1 MVKNSIIFSD
11 TPCYVRTKGSKTK
24 VRPLVAEAD
33 QGSKSLPMEALHQI
47 ASASHEMKLTLGLA

>member
-11 TPCYVRTKGSKTK
+11 TPCYVKTKGSKTK
-24 VRPLVAEAD
+24 VRRLVVEAD

-47 ASASHEMKLTLGLA
+47 ASHEMKLTLGLA

>member
-24 VRPLVAEAD
+24 VRPPEAD